1 MSKGIAIDVKDLEA
15 KIIKHLNKVLNKAM
29 LTSARELTPII
40 KNIVQLA
47 LLESD
52 ELKALSSGDL
62 IGEFGLTESTAS
74 AVAAEIAERV
84 AATVEVKPHPVSLK
98 TNKGGLSLT
107 IQPNDLQNVLSIGNG
122 SYSYYSKRYKTGVKI
137 DWLDWLLTKGDAIIV
152 AKFHFE
158 EIAGAGR
165 SGAGKMLKGQTW
177 RVRPEY
183 SGTITYNLITR
194 SLSKKN
200 TMTNII
206 SSINKTIK
214 KNL

>member
-62 IGEFGLTESTAS
+62 IGEFGLTQSTAS
-74 AVAAEIAERV
+74 SVAAEIADRV

-122 SYSYYSKRYKTGVKI
+122 SYSYYSKRYKVGVKI

-183 SGTITYNLITR
+183 SGTITDNLITR

>member
-1 MSKGIAIDVKDLEA
+1 MSTGIEIDVKDLEN

-29 LTSARELTPII
+29 LASTKEVTPII
-40 KNIVQLA
+40 KNIVQVA

-62 IGEFGLTESTAS
+62 IGEFGLTPSTAS
-74 AVAAEIAERV
+74 SVAAEIAERV
-84 AATVEVKPHPVSLK
+84 ADTVEVKPHPVSLRN
-98 TNKGGLSLT
+98 NKGGLSLT
-107 IQPNDLQNVLSIGNG
+107 IQPNHLQNVLSISNG
-122 SYSYYSKRYKTGVKI
+122 SYSYYSKRYKVGVKI

-158 EIAGAGR
+158 EIPGAGR

-183 SGTITYNLITR
+183 SGTIADNLITR
-194 SLSKKN
+194 SLSKKHVTTSIVN
-200 TMTNII
+200 
-206 SSINKTIK
+206 SINKTLK